1 MDISEKNIR
10 QTASEIDL
18 DNNGNKKPV
27 RKVKP
32 MTRAISLTLSTD
44 QLHKNGEPVLTEGI
58 YKGKNL

>member
-44 QLHKNGEPVLTEGI
+44 
-58 YKGKNL
+58 